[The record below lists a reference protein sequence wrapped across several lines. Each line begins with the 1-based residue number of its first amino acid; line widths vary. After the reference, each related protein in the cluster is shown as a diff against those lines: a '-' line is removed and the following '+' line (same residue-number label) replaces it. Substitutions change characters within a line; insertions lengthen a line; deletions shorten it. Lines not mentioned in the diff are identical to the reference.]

1 MGDRKRGIY
10 QKFEVTRTDGSS
22 VAGGKH
28 EGCAYFVLDLDHDD
42 YALPALAAYADACE
56 RKFSM
61 LAADLREVI
70 RSYPCACEET
80 ACPHNLYGSLPA
92 SPSEMLQQLMD
103 SDD

>member
-1 MGDRKRGIY
+1 MGDSKRGIY
-10 QKFEVTRTDGSS
+10 QKYKVTRTDGSS
-22 VAGGKH
+22 QPRGKH

-56 RKFSM
+56 VKFPS

-80 ACPHNLYGSLPA
+80 ACPHNLYGSLPTN
-92 SPSEMLQQLMD
+92 PSEMLQQLMD